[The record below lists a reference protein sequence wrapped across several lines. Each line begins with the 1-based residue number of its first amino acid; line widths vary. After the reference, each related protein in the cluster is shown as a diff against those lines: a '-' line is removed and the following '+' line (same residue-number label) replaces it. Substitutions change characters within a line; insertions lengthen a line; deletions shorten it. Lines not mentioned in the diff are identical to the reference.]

1 MRRLATVQVFGAS
14 VLLALSAACGAQ
26 TAPGSAP
33 PPQSQSDLPSESPTT
48 EPSLPEGAPGGA
60 KLVTKLQA
68 DKLPEGYPR
77 KVWTEGDGSRVGLT
91 AQEGGCGKASVEIAD
106 QQSPDKVVLT
116 MIETT
121 PATEMMCTMDMR
133 YPVFTVT
140 LNAPLGERTVV
151 LDYQQRKS

>member
-33 PPQSQSDLPSESPTT
+33 PPQSELPSESPST
-48 EPSLPEGAPGGA
+48 EPSLPDRAPGGA
-60 KLVTKLQA
+60 KLVTKLDA
-68 DKLPEGYPR
+68 AKLPEGYPR

-91 AQEGGCGKASVEIAD
+91 AQEGGCGKASVEIAE
-106 QQSPDKVVLT
+106 QSETKVVLNL
-116 MIETT
+116 IETT
-121 PATEMMCTMDMR
+121 PATDMMCTMDMR

-140 LNAPLGERTVV
+140 LNAPVGERPVV
-151 LDYQQRKS
+151 LDYQQRKG

>member
-1 MRRLATVQVFGAS
+1 MRRLATVGAS

-33 PPQSQSDLPSESPTT
+33 PPQSQSELPSESPST
-48 EPSLPEGAPGGA
+48 ELSLPDGAPGGA

-77 KVWTEGDGSRVGLT
+77 KVWTEGDGSRVGVT
-91 AQEGGCGKASVEIAD
+91 AQEGGCGKASVEIAE
-106 QQSPDKVVLT
+106 QGTDKVVLT

-121 PATEMMCTMDMR
+121 PATDMMCTMDMR
-133 YPVFTVT
+133 YPTFTVT
-140 LNAPLGERTVV
+140 LNAPLGERPVV

>member
-1 MRRLATVQVFGAS
+1 VPTVLVFGAS

-33 PPQSQSDLPSESPTT
+33 PPQSELPSESPTT

-77 KVWTEGDGSRVGLT
+77 KVWTEGDGSRVGVT

-116 MIETT
+116 LIETT
-121 PATEMMCTMDMR
+121 PATDMMCTMDMR

-140 LNAPLGERTVV
+140 LNAPLSERSVV